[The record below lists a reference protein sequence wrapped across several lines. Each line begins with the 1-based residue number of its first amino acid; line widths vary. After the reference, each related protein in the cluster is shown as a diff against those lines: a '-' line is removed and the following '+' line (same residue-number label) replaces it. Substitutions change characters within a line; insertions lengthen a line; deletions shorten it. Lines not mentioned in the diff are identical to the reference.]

1 MNAPIWHALVRQ
13 AHNLVASVFLILIV
27 ALFHESA
34 NAEIALG
41 QAVLPSGRLL
51 VVEGSRRIAPEFLK
65 IEQRGE
71 LIIAM
76 LATDTPPFFF
86 MSGSELKGIDVDLAR
101 EIGKELGVPVRFDRT
116 AKSFNEVVDKVS
128 RGEADLGIS
137 KISRTLARTKS
148 VLFSDPYVTL
158 RHALIL
164 NRLEFAKLAR
174 DQPTGQVVR
183 NFKGRL
189 GVIEKSAFH
198 DFALVNFPNAAIR
211 TYPGWPDLVGAVIAG
226 EVVAGYRDEFEVKR
240 LLTERP
246 AVALTLR
253 TVTIKDRYDT
263 LGVAVGADASM
274 LRSFVNQMLTNR
286 MTRLEIGDVL
296 RLLPSPLPTGAV
308 K

>member
-1 MNAPIWHALVRQ
+1 MNASTRQ
-13 AHNLVASVFLILIV
+13 LPMWRAFNLFVCAFLILV
-27 ALFHESA
+27 AVLGHGSA
-34 NAEIALG
+34 NAQTALG
-41 QAVLPSGRLL
+41 HATLPSAKFPVAESG
-51 VVEGSRRIAPEFLK
+51 RRIAPEFLK

-76 LATDTPPFFF
+76 LATDTPPFFY

-148 VLFSDPYVTL
+148 VLFSDPYVTF

-174 DQPTGQVVR
+174 DQPTGQVVK

-211 TYPGWPDLVGAVIAG
+211 TYPGWPDLVAAVIAG
-226 EVVAGYRDEFEVKR
+226 DVVAGYRDEFEVKR

-253 TVTIKDRYDT
+253 TMTIKDRYDT

-274 LRSFVNQMLTNR
+274 LRSFVNLMLVSR

-296 RLLPSPLPTGAV
+296 RLLPPPSTTEAA